1 MWEID
6 EKINDLIEQIVGG
19 PDVVKINAEDAGLD
33 CRSGT
38 VYISVQNDFIASASI
53 GSIEYY
59 GGFEYIDSEYT
70 TSLGHIKFY
79 SGETSRVRNAIE
91 YYIENTENKNNN
103 QEEQGEE
110 TC

>member
-19 PDVVKINAEDAGLD
+19 QDVTTVNAEAVGLD
-33 CRSGT
+33 YRSGT
-38 VYISVQNDFIASASI
+38 VYVSVENDFIASASVR
-53 GSIEYY
+53 SIEYY

-79 SGETSRVRNAIE
+79 SGETSRVRDAIDYYKENA
-91 YYIENTENKNNN
+91 TNNN
-103 QEEQGEE
+103 QEELEGEQ
-110 TC
+110 T

>member
-19 PDVVKINAEDAGLD
+19 PDVVTVNAESVGLD
-33 CRSGT
+33 YRSGT
-38 VYISVQNDFIASASI
+38 VYISVENDFIASASI
-53 GSIEYY
+53 RSIEYY

-79 SGETSRVRNAIE
+79 SGETSRVRDAIN
-91 YYIENTENKNNN
+91 YYKENTKNNN
-103 QEEQGEE
+103 QEELGEQ
-110 TC
+110 T